1 MRIAVA
7 TKVTILSCFTLIQ
20 PFQRLEGIEAEVERK
35 AAMRSIFLMCSCELQ
50 ARQKTIKIAKSQSRL
65 RAIGTERLNSRLWR
79 TEIFLL
85 RKESHQS
92 TAARVFL
99 T

>member
-50 ARQKTIKIAKSQSRL
+50 GRRKKQSRL
-65 RAIGTERLNSRLWR
+65 PKAKADCVQLGPN
-79 TEIFLL
+79 
-85 RKESHQS
+85 
-92 TAARVFL
+92 A
-99 T
+99 